1 MAPEFALFLSPDGIA
16 LAHRQPAGHW
26 AVLADTALDVP
37 DLPAALAQMRQRG
50 EDRAGSG
57 FATLVILP
65 DDQILFTSLTAPG
78 PDDADR
84 LAQIQ
89 DGLDGL
95 TPYGVSDL
103 AYDFVPLEDGRVKL
117 AVVARETLAEAEGFA
132 RENGFE
138 PAGFAARP
146 LDNRYPGVAHFD
158 RSPDWTASISDI
170 EFGHDSWQQAPA
182 PAEAPSERDTAP
194 GEDAS
199 GAPEPKPDDAAPE
212 DAPSPEGAGSSAPAS
227 AANDGLQ
234 EEAPVSADSEPD
246 IAPAEDP
253 APAAAAGPDD
263 ASAPVTDETPSTH
276 GPNDAPGQQR
286 SAEDDAPLQIPTGF
300 GAGRALGSPET
311 AAERVG
317 SRPSRLAIGAT
328 DEPSSSPDP
337 AQHPARDGTLSPAR
351 PRFGRGHTK
360 PADPPPDPAPT
371 RPEAAGPVPDLPPL
385 TRSKLRALRKKG
397 QDKTAPVPPKR
408 PALAAAPGDAA
419 AGGASA
425 SDDAQTMRARLSGMG
440 KRLSA
445 GTERARD
452 KAAGLSARRKNRAAD
467 VPGPDG
473 SAAGIGSITAR
484 LKTLG
489 RATRPGHQAQ
499 GGAADSALDAR
510 AVEEPA
516 RTGITPDEIAPPPA
530 RKPRLA
536 TPKRRR
542 AAPAPTSPT
551 DADTTLSGGLLGRE
565 GYAGDR
571 GPSLRAG
578 LILTLILLAVL
589 GLIAIWAVFYLPD
602 TALAR
607 WLGMGRQDA
616 VVEQVDGAPRVSD
629 APQAPVSPPQA
640 VDGGPAVVN
649 LTPEATAPQ
658 AAATQPQQPD
668 LLPDIDADLDL
679 GPAPVAVPR
688 VDPETL
694 LPSVAE
700 AEDFYARTGIWQRP
714 PVIELPVPETELGG
728 VLLAGLD
735 PPVISLD
742 AYALPVPSVNPSADL
757 PRRHTSP
764 VAPETEF
771 VFDDN
776 GLVLPSPE
784 GTLNPDGILV
794 FAGAPVL
801 TPPRRPGDAPA
812 AAEPG
817 PDAPGA
823 EADPTAGAID
833 TALLDAR
840 RPAGRPTDLQ
850 EQRERTLLGGITYAE
865 LGQIRPEGRPASV
878 QETAA
883 AAAEAAH
890 SAADAEAAVAEIT
903 TTSEM
908 AVAVSFVPR
917 ARPGNIGVLVETARA
932 AAGSTA
938 GGGNQATPVVAR
950 PSDTV
955 QPEIPSSASVTR
967 AATRENA
974 INLHRI
980 NLIGVTGAD
989 SDRRALV
996 RLPSGRFLTVGA
1008 GDQLDGGRVAAIGQ
1022 TTLQYVKSGR
1032 TLTLEVPSG

>member
-50 EDRAGSG
+50 EDRAGAG

-103 AYDFVPLEDGRVKL
+103 AYDFVPLNDGRVKL
-117 AVVARETLAEAEGFA
+117 AVVARDTLAEAEGFA

-138 PAGFAARP
+138 PVGFAARP

-158 RSPDWTASISDI
+158 RSLEWTASISDI
-170 EFGHDSWQQAPA
+170 EFGHDSWQKSNPL
-182 PAEAPSERDTAP
+182 AEAPSEGDATPA
-194 GEDAS
+194 EDAER
-199 GAPEPKPDDAAPE
+199 APAAMPE
-212 DAPSPEGAGSSAPAS
+212 DAPAPETPTNDGTHAEAPPIAPAS
-227 AANDGLQ
+227 ADHEPDTAPATAADPQGAT
-234 EEAPVSADSEPD
+234 APVAAETPTPQGSNDTPD
-246 IAPAEDP
+246 QQP
-253 APAAAAGPDD
+253 AP
-263 ASAPVTDETPSTH
+263 
-276 GPNDAPGQQR
+276 
-286 SAEDDAPLQIPTGF
+286 EDDAPLQIPTGF
-300 GAGRALGSPET
+300 GAGRTLSSPET

-328 DEPSSSPDP
+328 DEPPSPPDTTE
-337 AQHPARDGTLSPAR
+337 QPARDDAAPAQ
-351 PRFGRGHTK
+351 PRFGRGRTTPAET
-360 PADPPPDPAPT
+360 PADPTPAPA
-371 RPEAAGPVPDLPPL
+371 RPEAAGPAPDLPPL
-385 TRSKLRALRKKG
+385 TRSKLRAQRKQG
-397 QDKTAPVPPKR
+397 QGKTAPPPPQR
-408 PALAAAPGDAA
+408 PAAAPGDPAS
-419 AGGASA
+419 GSASA
-425 SDDAQTMRARLSGMG
+425 SDNAQTMRTRLSGMG

-452 KAAGLSARRKNRAAD
+452 TAAGLSARRKDRATDA
-467 VPGPDG
+467 PGSDS

-499 GGAADSALDAR
+499 EGRAEPAADATANAR
-510 AVEEPA
+510 
-516 RTGITPDEIAPPPA
+516 ITPDEIAPPPA

-542 AAPAPTSPT
+542 TAPAPTSPT
-551 DADTTLSGGLLGRE
+551 DADTTLTGGLLGRE
-565 GYAGDR
+565 DYASGR

-578 LILTLILLAVL
+578 IILTLILLAVL
-589 GLIAIWAVFYLPD
+589 GLIAMWAVFYLPD

-607 WLGMGRQDA
+607 WLGLDRPDA
-616 VVEQVDGAPRVSD
+616 VVEQVDGAPQISD
-629 APQAPVSPPQA
+629 APQAPVTPPQGA
-640 VDGGPAVVN
+640 DSGPAVAN

-658 AAATQPQQPD
+658 AAGTQPQQPD

-688 VDPETL
+688 IDPETL

-700 AEDFYARTGIWQRP
+700 TEDFYARTGIWQRP
-714 PVIELPVPETELGG
+714 PVIELPVPETELEG

-735 PPVISLD
+735 PPVVSLD

-764 VAPETEF
+764 VDPETEF

-794 FAGAPVL
+794 FAGAPAL
-801 TPPRRPGDAPA
+801 TPPQRPGDAPA
-812 AAEPG
+812 AG
-817 PDAPGA
+817 PDPEAPGA

-833 TALLDAR
+833 TALLGTR

-883 AAAEAAH
+883 AAAAEAEAAH
-890 SAADAEAAVAEIT
+890 DAADAEAEVAEIT
-903 TTSEM
+903 TISEM

-917 ARPGNIGVLVETARA
+917 ARPGDFGDVVETARA

-938 GGGNQATPVVAR
+938 GAGSTATAAVAAR
-950 PSDTV
+950 PADTV

-1008 GDQLDGGRVAAIGQ
+1008 GDRLDGGRVAAIGQ